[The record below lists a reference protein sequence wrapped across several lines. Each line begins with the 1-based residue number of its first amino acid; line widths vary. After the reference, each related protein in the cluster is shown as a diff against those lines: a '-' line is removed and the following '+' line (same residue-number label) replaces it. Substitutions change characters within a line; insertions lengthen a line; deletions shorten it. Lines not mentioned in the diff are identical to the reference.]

1 MKRFIAL
8 VLAATLVVGMPIMA
22 TAAPSPS
29 ASDYQPSTSSTPST
43 PAPKKNAPANTVE
56 SVEGYPELVE
66 TGQVG
71 DILVDGEASDIKIEV
86 TKPDKADVELG
97 KSLATTI
104 TGAKLISCVGTKSTV
119 ADFGSALVIFKLKG
133 VKANAKIICYE
144 LVGDQWVVVPVP
156 IVVDNFVVV
165 NLKNPGKLMFMEL
178 PAELPTEPIA

>member
-8 VLAATLVVGMPIMA
+8 VLAATLVVGMPVMA
-22 TAAPSPS
+22 MAAPSPS
-29 ASDYQPSTSSTPST
+29 ASAYSPSSSSTPST
-43 PAPKKNAPANTVE
+43 PPKKNTPSNTVE

-119 ADFGSALVIFKLKG
+119 EDLGSALVIFKLKG
-133 VKANAKIICYE
+133 VKKDAKIICYE

-165 NLKNPGKLMFMEL
+165 NLKKPGKLMFMEL
-178 PAELPTEPIA
+178 PTELPTEPIA